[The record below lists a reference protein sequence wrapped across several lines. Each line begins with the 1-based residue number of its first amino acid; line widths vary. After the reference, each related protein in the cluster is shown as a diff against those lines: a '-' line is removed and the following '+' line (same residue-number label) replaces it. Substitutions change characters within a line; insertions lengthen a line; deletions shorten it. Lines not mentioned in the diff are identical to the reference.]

1 MEFNHSTSVAKMEA
15 RGTTAVSEYWF
26 SHMHINIEKKKLI
39 SKASREVTKK
49 LKINL
54 LAGKEEESTKNNLVS
69 N

>member
-49 LKINL
+49 LKI
-54 LAGKEEESTKNNLVS
+54 TF
-69 N
+69 